1 MERKKKR
8 KYIISYYTIV
18 SIIPCN
24 FYFNTQAKTLPYPC
38 TIQEILMNGCGL
50 PNSIFTSN

>member
-1 MERKKKR
+1 MERKR

-24 FYFNTQAKTLPYPC
+24 FYFNTQPKTLPYPC
-38 TIQEILMNGCGL
+38 TIQEIIMNGCGL
-50 PNSIFTSN
+50 PNSRFTSN